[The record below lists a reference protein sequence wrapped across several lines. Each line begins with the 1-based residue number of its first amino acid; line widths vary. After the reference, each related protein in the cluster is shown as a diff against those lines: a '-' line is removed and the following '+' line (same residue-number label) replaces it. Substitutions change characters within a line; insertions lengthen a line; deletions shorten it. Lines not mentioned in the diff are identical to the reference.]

1 MRGKQFFLGG
11 NHFWGGVNKIFFR
24 GNNFLGRGKKNW
36 GGESFFG
43 EGQKIFFL
51 GGNHFLGR
59 GKKQFFRGESFLGR
73 GKKIFLPGNI
83 GTGEHRYRET

>member
-36 GGESFFG
+36 GESFFG
-43 EGQKIFFL
+43 EGQKFFFL
-51 GGNHFLGR
+51 GGIIFWGGVNN
-59 GKKQFFRGESFLGR
+59 FF
-73 GKKIFLPGNI
+73 
-83 GTGEHRYRET
+83 

>member
-1 MRGKQFFLGG
+1 M
-11 NHFWGGVNKIFFR
+11 
-24 GNNFLGRGKKNW
+24 GRGKKKNFFR
-36 GGESFFG
+36 GESFFG
-43 EGQKIFFL
+43 EGQKNFFFR
-51 GGNHFLGR
+51 GESR